1 MKIKSNFI
9 FFVSLFLIQPIL
21 FAEDNESIKTD
32 ILFLKIPFN
41 KVDFPAFGNPVN
53 KITPHLY
60 FFVFNFF

>member
-32 ILFLKIPFN
+32 ILFLKIQELETEI
-41 KVDFPAFGNPVN
+41 A
-53 KITPHLY
+53 
-60 FFVFNFF
+60 